1 MTEYSEDK
9 YTSGGKMLKLRA
21 MFEAAPVGILIFSNE
36 FKVRFVNQTFFGFKG
51 IKQVVSA
58 DITGENIEKL
68 GLFEDK
74 EVYSLLKENQ
84 PFEKEIYSSVTV
96 AGERMAVLIK
106 YVPVISERQFEG
118 GVAVLEDIK
127 YKYPYGESSGL
138 NYKKIFES
146 ICDCYLICDTDG
158 KINYS
163 SEECWR
169 YNFLFDTAIL
179 KEEKPKRLSGILF
192 KKLLEQ
198 IKKTNSTIWTEIPY
212 IKDDRQQIAVVALI
226 PLDGNLLLLI
236 RNKEIDK
243 KEKELLQEE
252 IKELR
257 KYEYIISSML
267 DAVFLTD
274 ETSRIVYWN
283 ESAAQLFG
291 LKRSEVYGNEAS
303 RLFPKIDRNYL
314 HTISQKLID
323 KKYIE
328 DLVKLGD
335 DIQSAEY
342 YTIRVAKLK
351 EGVKEYFV
359 FICTDSTLR
368 IRKELELKSSEE
380 QFRKIVTHTQE
391 FICILDLNGKIQY
404 ANPAMLQSFSYTD
417 QEITSLYFADLIE
430 PYYLMTN
437 GFNLREL
444 EEIKKE
450 TIELPL
456 ITKHDQKIYVHASFT
471 TVYDDRGMP
480 IYYNVFLTDI
490 SMLKEAEK
498 DLMLIRSIFEASH
511 DGIAL
516 INRRKLFLVNEA
528 FVKMFGYK
536 SASEIIGK
544 DPLDF
549 VDVDDI
555 MKVGRNIQS
564 LEEGKESPSRFE
576 FKGVKADGSI
586 IELESSV
593 SSYEAEGEKFIVWS
607 LRDITPQKKA
617 LEALR
622 LSEERYRSITENID
636 ESFWT
641 AERIRGKLV
650 QVFYTPAIEKITG
663 YKPQQFLNDRFF
675 WKKIIHP
682 DDLSDVIKNLKRLY
696 KLSDKNF
703 EKLEYRIIDSLGNI
717 IWIENKISVQRD
729 GSGKITKIFGIV
741 NDITLSKRAQD
752 ELKRSANELK
762 ELNETKDRFIS
773 IISHDL
779 RTPFS
784 SILGFTDFL
793 LNEKDLT
800 EEKRTQYIRFIEE
813 SARNMLELVNSLLDW
828 TRLQTGRIKFE
839 PKKIKAKQV
848 VDKSIQ
854 ILSGAALRK
863 GIELKSEVDDNLLI
877 HADENLL
884 LQAINNLVSNSIKFT
899 PTGGSITV
907 SATPDVKNK
916 NVTFSVKDTG
926 TGIKE
931 EDIPK
936 LFKVDTK
943 FTTPGTA
950 GEKGSGL
957 GLSLVR
963 EIILKH
969 GGDIHVKSQFG
980 KGSEFIFT
988 ISVSS
993 TTILLV
999 DDIKS
1004 DRILYSKLIKNL
1016 IDGYT
1021 IAEAENGKEAL
1032 DAVKT
1037 TTPALIISDH
1047 FMPIMNGYD
1056 FVKQLTLA
1064 DLKFKP
1070 PVIILSSDINPAIEE
1085 EYKNLGVEFV
1095 FRKPVNLTTFKNAIE
1110 KSLRKAFFG

>member
-1 MTEYSEDK
+1 MTDYSADK

-36 FKVRFVNQTFFGFKG
+36 FKVRFVNQTFFGFRG
-51 IKQVVSA
+51 IAPLEST
-58 DITGENIEKL
+58 DITGENIEKI
-68 GLFEDK
+68 GLFENK
-74 EVYSLLKENQ
+74 EIFSLLKENQ
-84 PFEKEIYSSVTV
+84 PFEKELYSSVT
-96 AGERMAVLIK
+96 ASGDRMAVLIK
-106 YVPVISERQFEG
+106 YVPVNTERQFEG
-118 GVAVLEDIK
+118 GIVVLEDIK
-127 YKYPYGESSGL
+127 YRFSGEGNEVL

-146 ICDCYLICDTDG
+146 ICDCYLICDREG
-158 KINYS
+158 NINYS
-163 SEECWR
+163 SKECWR
-169 YNFLFDTAIL
+169 YNFLFDSATL
-179 KEEKPKRLSGILF
+179 KEEKPGRLSGILF
-192 KKLLEQ
+192 KKLFEQ
-198 IKKTNSTIWTEIPY
+198 LKKSNDTLWTEIPY
-212 IKDDRQQIAVVALI
+212 VKDDKQQIAVIALI
-226 PLDGNLLLLI
+226 PLNGNVLLLV

-257 KYEYIISSML
+257 KYEYIISNMI
-267 DAVFLTD
+267 DAVFLAD
-274 ETSRIVYWN
+274 DLNRIVYWS
-283 ESAAQLFG
+283 ESAARLFG
-291 LKRSEVYGNEAS
+291 LKRSEVHGKEVS
-303 RLFPKIDRNYL
+303 GLFSKIDRNYL
-314 HTISQKLID
+314 HSISQKLIEN
-323 KKYIE
+323 KYVE
-328 DLVKLGD
+328 DFIKLGED
-335 DIQSAEY
+335 EESAEY
-342 YTIRVAKLK
+342 FTLRIGKLK

-359 FICTDSTLR
+359 FICADSTFR
-368 IRKELELKSSEE
+368 IRKELELKKSEE
-380 QFRKIVTHTQE
+380 RFRKIVTHTQE

-404 ANPAMLQSFSYTD
+404 ANPAMLQSFGYTD
-417 QEITSLYFADLIE
+417 QEINSLYFVDLIE

-437 GFNLREL
+437 GFSLSDL
-444 EEIKKE
+444 EERKTE

-456 ITKHDQKIYVHASFT
+456 ITKHDQKIYVHASFS

-480 IYYNVFLTDI
+480 LYYNVFLTDI

-555 MKVGRNIQS
+555 IKVGRNIQS
-564 LEEGKESPSRFE
+564 LEEGRESPSRFE
-576 FKGVKADGSI
+576 FKGIKADEI
-586 IELESSV
+586 PIELESSV

-617 LEALR
+617 IEALR

-663 YKPQQFLNDRFF
+663 YKPEKFLEDRFL

-682 DDLSDVIKNLKRLY
+682 DDLANVIENLKRLY
-696 KLSDKNF
+696 KFSDKNY

-717 IWIENKISVQRD
+717 IWIENKISVRRD
-729 GSGKITKIFGIV
+729 DSGRIIKIFGIV
-741 NDITLSKRAQD
+741 NDITMSKRAQD
-752 ELKRSANELK
+752 ELKRSAAELK

-839 PKKIKAKQV
+839 PNRINAKQV

-863 GIELKSEVDDNLLI
+863 GIDLKSELSDNLFI

-884 LQAINNLVSNSIKFT
+884 LQAINNLISNAIKFT
-899 PTGGSITV
+899 PTGGAITI
-907 SATPDVKNK
+907 SAAPDVKNK
-916 NVTFSVKDTG
+916 SVVFSVKDTG

-969 GGDIHVKSQFG
+969 GGDIHVKSQYG

-988 ISVSS
+988 VPVSS

-999 DDIKS
+999 DDIKT
-1004 DRILYSKLIKNL
+1004 DRILYSKLIRNL
-1016 IDGYT
+1016 IEGYT
-1021 IAEAENGKEAL
+1021 IREAENGKEAL
-1032 DAVKT
+1032 EIVKSAS
-1037 TTPALIISDH
+1037 PALIISDH
-1047 FMPIMNGYD
+1047 NMPVMNGYD
-1056 FVKQLTLA
+1056 FVKQLTLS

-1070 PVIILSSDINPAIEE
+1070 PVIILSSDINPSVEE
-1085 EYKNLGVEFV
+1085 QYKQLGVEFV
-1095 FRKPVNLTTFKNAIE
+1095 FRKPVNLATFKNAIE
-1110 KSLRKAFFG
+1110 KSLRKSFFG